1 MIAQLC
7 RAVSSQLQHVSTIG
21 KNFLSC
27 NISSTCPHKINFGP
41 LVAEIDWR
49 VWSTPSKFQRLSRL
63 GFVTAVTSVNGSQLN
78 FARCLAVS
86 WAGRLFIHFRWL
98 LPHNGISPGAKFT
111 LRPPSLALSY
121 IGSVTA
127 RHSSS
132 GREPNFAALST
143 WRHLYSAGRPS
154 RWALAHIL
162 VCLRLYKI

>member
-1 MIAQLC
+1 ML
-7 RAVSSQLQHVSTIG
+7 RASLKIRDAKNRQKVAIWAPPTTLSGYIFATKACIDNR

-27 NISSTCPHKINFGP
+27 NISSTCLHNMNFGP
-41 LVAEIDWR
+41 VAAEIDWR

-127 RHSSS
+127 RHS
-132 GREPNFAALST
+132 LSMF
-143 WRHLYSAGRPS
+143 RHKQR
-154 RWALAHIL
+154 R
-162 VCLRLYKI
+162 